1 MSRIL
6 RRPMFRGGSVDGRGT
21 GITSGLGYEKGGRV
35 ARTNYSVGGIGRQM
49 ANVARVLDDTRGGSN
64 LIDEFGQKL
73 TFKPTQ
79 VANQVV
85 ESTPTVKPQMTR
97 PSMIDM
103 QAAGQPKLAEEFIE
117 AIRNPNTGG
126 IDYKMAEMKIGTKL
140 KGDETME
147 ELVSMYLYSTRKDA
161 LGVAALATGYG
172 GLGAGAMMNQSRDFR
187 NSPNL
192 RNGGR
197 VGLDDSFPGTV
208 GQAESYKDFLDR
220 QEFERNQQANEQF
233 SYKSVMERLNDYK
246 DNLYTGGVSDID
258 LEYGM
263 NISPPMS
270 DKDIDEAKFSRQ
282 DPKQFQEEFLKG
294 TYDDVKYNE
303 EMAKRAKQ
311 FSKFNQDEENPYRNP
326 DALEVA
332 KVAIDDT
339 GSGTGDG
346 TGKKDP
352 KAELEERKKLF
363 AELLGGDKARGED
376 ISNMLMSFAGKAL
389 KPEATVKSSFGEFFD
404 EESKRPSSKAKV
416 DQAAAS
422 LAINDY
428 IAGRRS
434 KEQTELFLQ
443 KLKLSQGSLT
453 DKYNEARKVETNKV
467 KAFATALFNKEGKDV
482 TRVNSIPT
490 TVDEV
495 NELGLSNGD
504 IIAAPNEVNGN
515 KVTSILQVIINSNGN
530 VSTVKYFPDL

>member
-6 RRPMFRGGSVDGRGT
+6 RRPMFRGGRVDSRGT

-49 ANVARVLDDTRGGSN
+49 ANVVRTLDDTRGGSGI
-64 LIDEFGQKL
+64 IDEFGQKL
-73 TFKPTQ
+73 TYKPTQ
-79 VANQVV
+79 VSNQVV

-97 PSMIDM
+97 PSMIDY
-103 QAAGQPKLAEEFIE
+103 QAAGQPKVAEEFIE

-140 KGDETME
+140 KGDETIE
-147 ELVSMYLYSTRKDA
+147 ELVSMYLYSTRKDK

-172 GLGAGAMMNQSRDFR
+172 GLGAGAMMNDGQNYMAD
-187 NSPNL
+187 
-192 RNGGR
+192 GGR
-197 VGLDDSFPGTV
+197 VGLQGGGTYADALAL
-208 GQAESYKDFLDR
+208 AEFNANKGNRLTFQSVIDR
-220 QEFERNQQANEQF
+220 
-233 SYKSVMERLNDYK
+233 MNDYYNNLTNK
-246 DNLYTGGVSDID
+246 GMNELDLDMGMQLYQPMSTEDIAQSNLYRDNQP
-258 LEYGM
+258 E
-263 NISPPMS
+263 
-270 DKDIDEAKFSRQ
+270 
-282 DPKQFQEEFLKG
+282 FQEEFFKG
-294 TYDDVKYNE
+294 TFDKRDYNKE
-303 EMAKRAKQ
+303 LADSAKA
-311 FSKFNQDEENPYRNP
+311 FAKFNEGEENPYRDP
-326 DALEVA
+326 DAPA
-332 KVAIDDT
+332 AGKVVIEDT

-346 TGKKDP
+346 TGKKDT

-389 KPEATVKSSFGEFFD
+389 KPEATVKSSFGEFF
-404 EESKRPSSKAKV
+404 EEEAKRPSSKAKV

-434 KEQTELFLQ
+434 KEQTELFLK
-443 KLKLSQGSLT
+443 KLELSQGSLV
-453 DKYNEARKVETNKV
+453 DKYNEARKVETNKA
-467 KAFATALFNKEGKDV
+467 KAFATALYNKEGKDV
-482 TRVNSIPT
+482 TRVNDIPT

-504 IIAAPNEVNGN
+504 IILAPNVVNGN
-515 KVTSILQVIINSNGN
+515 NVTSVLQIIIDSNGN
-530 VSTVKYFPDL
+530 VSTRKYFPDL

>member
-6 RRPMFRGGSVDGRGT
+6 RRPMFRGGRVDGRGT

-49 ANVARVLDDTRGGSN
+49 ANVARVLDDTRGGSGI
-64 LIDEFGQKL
+64 LDEFGQKL

-85 ESTPTVKPQMTR
+85 ESTPTVKPQMAR

-147 ELVSMYLYSTRKDA
+147 ELVSMYLYSTRKDK

-172 GLGAGAMMNQSRDFR
+172 GLGAGAMMNDGQNYMAD
-187 NSPNL
+187 
-192 RNGGR
+192 GGR
-197 VGLDDSFPGTV
+197 VGLKTSFPGTV
-208 GQAESYKDFLDR
+208 GQAQLSYEDQLALSNYNANR
-220 QEFERNQQANEQF
+220 ERNKQF
-233 SYKSVMERLNDYK
+233 TYDSVIERMNDYYN
-246 DNLYTGGVSDID
+246 NLYTQ
-258 LEYGM
+258 GM
-263 NISPPMS
+263 NETDLDMGLQISPS
-270 DKDIDEAKFSRQ
+270 YSGKDLAEMRLMENN
-282 DPKQFQEEFLKG
+282 PEEFK
-294 TYDDVKYNE
+294 
-303 EMAKRAKQ
+303 
-311 FSKFNQDEENPYRNP
+311 SKFFDSTIGGTDYNKIMAENAKMFKKFNPDEENPYRNP
-326 DALEVA
+326 DALEVE
-332 KVAIDDT
+332 KVVIDDT
-339 GSGTGDG
+339 GSGTGGETG
-346 TGKKDP
+346 TTDP

-389 KPEATVKSSFGEFFD
+389 KPEATVKSSFGDFFE
-404 EESKRPSSKAKV
+404 EESKRPSSKSKV

-434 KEQTELFLQ
+434 EEQTKLFLA
-443 KLKLSQGSLT
+443 KLEMSQGSLS

-467 KAFATALFNKEGKDV
+467 KAFATALFNKSKGTQQLKQ
-482 TRVNSIPT
+482 VNRIPT
-490 TVDEV
+490 TIDEV
-495 NELGLSNGD
+495 NELGLSNGS

-515 KVTSILQVIINSNGN
+515 KVTSILQVIIDANGN
-530 VSTVKYFPDL
+530 VSTATYFPDL

>member
-6 RRPMFRGGSVDGRGT
+6 RRPMFRGGRVDSRGT

-49 ANVARVLDDTRGGSN
+49 ANVARVLDDTRGGSGI
-64 LIDEFGQKL
+64 IDEFGQKL

-85 ESTPTVKPQMTR
+85 ESTPTVKPQMAR

-147 ELVSMYLYSTRKDA
+147 ELVSMYLYSIRKDK

-172 GLGAGAMMNQSRDFR
+172 GLGAGAMMNDGQNYMAD
-187 NSPNL
+187 
-192 RNGGR
+192 GGR
-197 VGLDDSFPGTV
+197 VGLENGGTYEDSLAEGEF
-208 GQAESYKDFLDR
+208 QASRGSRLTYQDVIDR
-220 QEFERNQQANEQF
+220 MNN
-233 SYKSVMERLNDYK
+233 YY
-246 DNLYTGGVSDID
+246 DNLTNKGMFEED
-258 LEYGM
+258 LNMGFQ
-263 NISPPMS
+263 IPRPM
-270 DKDIDEAKFSRQ
+270 DTKDIVESRIYEGT
-282 DPKQFQEEFLKG
+282 DPKIGDRGKEVFQEKFFDSTFDGRNYK
-294 TYDDVKYNE
+294 E
-303 EMAKRAKQ
+303 ELADSAKQ
-311 FSKFNQDEENPYRNP
+311 FSKFKPNEENPYKNP
-326 DALEVA
+326 DVLKVEE
-332 KVAIDDT
+332 VAIDDT
-339 GSGTGDG
+339 GSGTDGG

-404 EESKRPSSKAKV
+404 EEAKRPSSKSKV

-434 KEQTELFLQ
+434 EEQTKLFLA
-443 KLKLSQGSLT
+443 KLEMSQGSLS
-453 DKYNEARKVETNKV
+453 DKYNEARKVEQNNLNK
-467 KAFATALFNKEGKDV
+467 LIEY
-482 TRVNSIPT
+482 
-490 TVDEV
+490 
-495 NELGLSNGD
+495 
-504 IIAAPNEVNGN
+504 
-515 KVTSILQVIINSNGN
+515 QQQ
-530 VSTVKYFPDL
+530 